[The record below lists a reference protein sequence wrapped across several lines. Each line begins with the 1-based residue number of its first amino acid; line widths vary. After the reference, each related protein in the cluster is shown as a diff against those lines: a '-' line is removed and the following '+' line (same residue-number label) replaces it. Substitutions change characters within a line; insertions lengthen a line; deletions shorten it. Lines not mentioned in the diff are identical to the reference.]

1 VTDDE
6 LTDLVIAAAT
16 SRYRYGEEEL
26 GYVVAGTITEQL
38 GIDDEGIDCDLVDE
52 WLRQFRL
59 AVRNT
64 TGYARAMAE
73 RKASS
78 RLQG

>member
-6 LTDLVIAAAT
+6 LTDMVITAAT
-16 SRYRYGEEEL
+16 CRYRYGEEEL
-26 GYVVAGTITEQL
+26 GYVVAGIITEQL
-38 GIDDEGIDCDLVDE
+38 GIDDEGIDCDLVEE

-59 AVRNT
+59 AVSKT
-64 TGYARAMAE
+64 TGFARAMAD

-78 RLQG
+78 AAKR